1 MPEHQNLTKS
11 ESGGADKLVSLKTS
25 APVAIAMEKSGIAA
39 VVIDNG
45 TYMCRSGIS
54 GDQIPKKTLRTV
66 TGLAADSEDL
76 ALGQEALQL
85 AASKENVTVSRPIQ
99 HGLVMNWD
107 HMEKIWKHLF
117 KSLSV
122 SSDEYPVLLTEVP
135 FNPKANRE
143 KMTQIMFETFSTPAM
158 YSVVGAVL
166 ALYATGHTSGVVLD
180 SGEDVSFAVP
190 VVEGYA
196 KPQGIKKDTIGGL
209 SVNAYLEKLLNDAGQ
224 AGSLAALGASAK
236 GSVLDKLK
244 EKLCY
249 VSMDAE
255 QEMKKV
261 GSSCTEEFELPDG
274 SKISVGPARF
284 QCTEVL
290 FQPSLLQH
298 PTPGL
303 ASLIHQCI
311 SAMGAD
317 LSTAVHSKIVL
328 SGGNTM
334 FPGTKERM
342 LKEMASLSPLP
353 SKEQTVIDIVAP
365 ENRSLCAWIGGS
377 ILASLSTFKDM
388 WMTSKEYQEVG
399 PALVHKKCK

>member
-1 MPEHQNLTKS
+1 MSGNLS
-11 ESGGADKLVSLKTS
+11 RKTS
-25 APVAIAMEKSGIAA
+25 APVASAMEEGGIAA

-45 TYMCRSGIS
+45 TYVCRAGFS
-54 GDQIPKKTLRTV
+54 GDETPAKVMRTV
-66 TGLAADSEDL
+66 TGLAADSSGCEDL

-85 AASKENVTVSRPIQ
+85 AACKKNVTVSRPIQ
-99 HGLVMNWD
+99 HGLVMSWD
-107 HMEKIWKHLF
+107 HMEEIWKHLF

-166 ALYATGHTSGVVLD
+166 ALYATGDTTGVVLD

-190 VVEGYA
+190 IFEGYSM
-196 KPQGIKKDTIGGL
+196 PQCIRKDTVSGL

-224 AGSLAALGASAK
+224 IGSLAALDASAK

-249 VSMDAE
+249 ISMDAK

-261 GSSCTEEFELPDG
+261 GSSCTTEFELPDG

-303 ASLIHQCI
+303 AALIHQSI
-311 SAMGAD
+311 SASD
-317 LSTAVHSKIVL
+317 DNLSTALHSKIVL

-342 LKEMASLSPLP
+342 LKEVASLSPLP
-353 SKEQTVIDIVAP
+353 SKKKAVINIVAQ
-365 ENRSLCAWIGGS
+365 EDRSLCTWIGGS
-377 ILASLSTFKDM
+377 VLASLSSIKDM
-388 WMTSKEYQEVG
+388 WVTSKEYQEVG
-399 PALVHKKCK
+399 PAIVHRKCY